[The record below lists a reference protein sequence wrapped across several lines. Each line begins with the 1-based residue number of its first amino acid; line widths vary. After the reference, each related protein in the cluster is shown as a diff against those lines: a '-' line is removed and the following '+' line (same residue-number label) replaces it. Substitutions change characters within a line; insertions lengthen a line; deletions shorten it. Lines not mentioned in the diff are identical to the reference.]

1 MTIAAVSTLEG
12 VSPSLRESPVRADP
26 VDFYG
31 YRELLTADESAR
43 LGELRRFLEAEVAP
57 IADDFWERAES
68 PRHLFRPLADLG
80 IYGAGFPEVAEFEN
94 SALFRGWVSYELARV
109 DSSVATMAG
118 VHCGLAMNAVAVGGS
133 DEQRADLLPKMARG
147 EIVGAFGLTEPLSG
161 SDTARGLRTTAR
173 RDGDAWVLN
182 GAKRWIGN
190 ATFADIVII
199 WARDVADGNVKGF
212 LVAGGAPGFT
222 ATKIERKQSLRAV
235 ENADIVLDDVRVP
248 ESSRLARVRSFR
260 EVALILRRTRSD
272 VAWQALGNGV
282 GAYEAAVAYARSR
295 EQFGRPIG
303 SYQLV
308 QSKLVAALTEI
319 TASIALCTRTAQLQE
334 ADVLTDEQSAMAKA
348 TVSERMRRVV
358 ALCREVLGGNGIQLD
373 YGVARRFADAEA
385 IYTYEGTHD
394 MNTLIVGRDITGIPA
409 FA

>member
-12 VSPSLRESPVRADP
+12 VSPSLGKSPVRADP

-31 YRELLTADESAR
+31 YRELLTSDESAR
-43 LGELRRFLEAEVAP
+43 LDELRRFLEAEVAP

-212 LVAGGAPGFT
+212 LVPRHTPGFT

-235 ENADIVLDDVRVP
+235 ENADIVLTGVRVS
-248 ESSRLARVRSFR
+248 ESSRLERVRSFR
-260 EVALILRRTRSD
+260 EVATVLRKTRSD

-308 QSKLVAALTEI
+308 QSKLVTALTDI

-334 ADVLTDEQSAMAKA
+334 ADRLTDEQSAMAKA

-394 MNTLIVGRDITGIPA
+394 MNTLIVGRAITGIPA
-409 FA
+409 FT

>member
-1 MTIAAVSTLEG
+1 MTIAAVSTPEG
-12 VSPSLRESPVRADP
+12 VSSSIRQSSASWDP

-31 YRELLTADESAR
+31 YRELLTEEESAR

-57 IADDFWERAES
+57 IADEFWERAES

-94 SALFRGWVSYELARV
+94 SALFRGWVSYERARV

-147 EIVGAFGLTEPLSG
+147 EILGAFGLTEPLSG

-190 ATFADIVII
+190 ATFADIVVI
-199 WARDVADGNVKGF
+199 WARDVADGDVKGF
-212 LVAGGAPGFT
+212 IVQGGTPGFT

-235 ENADIVLDDVRVP
+235 ENADIVLTDVRVP
-248 ESSRLARVRSFR
+248 ESSRLERVHSFR
-260 EVALILRRTRSD
+260 EVAKVLRKTRSD

-308 QSKLVAALTEI
+308 QSKLVTALTEI

-334 ADVLTDEQSAMAKA
+334 TDRLTDEQSAMAKA

-394 MNTLIVGRDITGIPA
+394 MNTLIVGRVITGIPA
-409 FA
+409 FT

>member
-1 MTIAAVSTLEG
+1 MTITDTTALGSRDTSAATLE
-12 VSPSLRESPVRADP
+12 VDP

-31 YRELLTADESAR
+31 FRELLTSAERAR
-43 LGELRRFLEAEVAP
+43 LHDLRTFLAAEVAP
-57 IADDFWERAES
+57 IADEFWERAES
-68 PRHLFRPLADLG
+68 PRHLIRPLASLG
-80 IYGAGFPEVAEFEN
+80 IYGAGFPDVAEFEN
-94 SALFRGWVSYELARV
+94 SSLFRGWVSYELARV

-118 VHCGLAMNAVAVGGS
+118 VHSGLAMNSIAVGGS

-147 EIVGAFGLTEPLSG
+147 EIVGAFGLTEPFSG
-161 SDTARGLRTTAR
+161 SDTARGIRTTAR
-173 RDGDAWVLN
+173 RDGDGWVLN

-190 ATFADIVII
+190 ATFADIVVI
-199 WARDVADGNVKGF
+199 WARDVADSKVKGF
-212 LVAGGAPGFT
+212 LVTRGTPGFT

-235 ENADIVLDDVRVP
+235 ENADITLVDVRLP
-248 ESSRLARVRSFR
+248 DSARLARVHSFR
-260 EVALILRRTRSD
+260 EVALILRQTRSD

-295 EQFGRPIG
+295 EQFGRVIG

-308 QSKLVAALTEI
+308 QSKLVTCLTEI
-319 TASIALCTRTAQLQE
+319 TASIALCNRTAQLQD
-334 ADVLTDEQSAMAKA
+334 ADTLTDEQSAMAKA

-358 ALCREVLGGNGIQLD
+358 ALCREILGGNGIQLD
-373 YGVARRFADAEA
+373 YGVARHFADAEA

-394 MNTLIVGRDITGIPA
+394 MNTLIVGRGITGIPA

>member
-1 MTIAAVSTLEG
+1 MTTTDTIDLEREVATAAQHADV
-12 VSPSLRESPVRADP
+12 ADP
-26 VDFYG
+26 VDFYR
-31 YRELLTADESAR
+31 YRDLLTSDERLRLAD
-43 LGELRRFLEAEVAP
+43 LRAYLEREVAP
-57 IADDFWERAES
+57 IADEYWERAES
-68 PRHLFRPLADLG
+68 PRQVFRPLADLG
-80 IYGAGFPEVAEFEN
+80 LYGAGFPEVAQFDN
-94 SALFRGWVSYELARV
+94 SALFRGWVSYEMARV

-118 VHCGLAMNAVAVGGS
+118 VHSGLAMNAVAIGGS

-147 EIVGAFGLTEPLSG
+147 EIVGAFGLTEPFSG
-161 SDTARGLRTTAR
+161 SDTARGIRTTAR
-173 RDGDAWVLN
+173 RDGDEWVLD

-190 ATFADIVII
+190 ATFADIVVI
-199 WARDVADGNVKGF
+199 WARDVADSKVKGF
-212 LVAGGAPGFT
+212 LVTRGTPGFT

-235 ENADIVLDDVRVP
+235 ENADITLVDVRLP
-248 ESSRLARVRSFR
+248 DSARLARVHSFR
-260 EVALILRRTRSD
+260 EVALILRQTRSD

-295 EQFGRPIG
+295 EQFGRVIG

-308 QSKLVAALTEI
+308 QSKLVTCLTEI
-319 TASIALCTRTAQLQE
+319 TASIALCTRTAQLQD
-334 ADVLTDEQSAMAKA
+334 AGTLTDEQSAMAKA

-358 ALCREVLGGNGIQLD
+358 ALCREILGGNGIQLD
-373 YGVARRFADAEA
+373 YGVARHFADAEA

>member
-1 MTIAAVSTLEG
+1 MPIADTANLESR
-12 VSPSLRESPVRADP
+12 VLKMSAREAGTDP

-31 YRELLTADESAR
+31 YRQMLTPDERTHLA
-43 LGELRRFLEAEVAP
+43 GLRDFLEMEVAP
-57 IADDFWERAES
+57 IADEYWERAAS
-68 PRHLFRPLADLG
+68 PRHLFRPLAQLG
-80 IYGAGFPEVAEFEN
+80 IYGAAFPDVAEFDN
-94 SALFRGWVSYELARV
+94 STLFRGWVSYELARV

-118 VHCGLAMNAVAVGGS
+118 VHCGLTMNAVAIGGS
-133 DEQRADLLPKMARG
+133 EGQRADLLPKMARG

-173 RDGDAWVLN
+173 REGDYWVLD

-190 ATFADIVII
+190 ATFADIVVI

-212 LVAGGAPGFT
+212 LVPGGTKGFT

-235 ENADIVLDDVRVP
+235 ENADIALTAVRVP
-248 ESSRLARVRSFR
+248 ESARLQRVGSFR
-260 EVALILRRTRSD
+260 EVSKILRRTRLD

-282 GAYEAAVAYARSR
+282 GAYEVAVAYARSR

-308 QSKLVAALTEI
+308 QSKLVTALTEI

-334 ADVLTDEQSAMAKA
+334 ADTLTDEQSAMAKA
-348 TVSERMRRVV
+348 SVSERMRRVV
-358 ALCREVLGGNGIQLD
+358 ALCREILGGNGIQLD

>member
-1 MTIAAVSTLEG
+1 MTIAAVTRLKGLDPTIEEG
-12 VSPSLRESPVRADP
+12 VRGTDP

-31 YRELLTADESAR
+31 YRELLTTDERAR
-43 LGELRRFLEAEVAP
+43 LAGLRRFLEAEVAP
-57 IADDFWERAES
+57 IADEYWERAES
-68 PRHLFRPLADLG
+68 PRHVFRPLADLG
-80 IYGAGFPEVAEFEN
+80 LYSAGFPDVAEFEN

-118 VHCGLAMNAVAVGGS
+118 VHSGLAMNAVAIGGS
-133 DEQRADLLPKMARG
+133 DQQRADLLPKMARG
-147 EIVGAFGLTEPLSG
+147 EVVGAFGLTEPLSG
-161 SDTARGLRTTAR
+161 SDTARGIRTTAR
-173 RDGDAWVLN
+173 RDGDEWVLD

-190 ATFADIVII
+190 ATFADIVVI

-212 LVAGGAPGFT
+212 LVPRHTPGFT

-235 ENADIVLDDVRVP
+235 ENADIVLTEVRVP

-260 EVALILRRTRSD
+260 EVANILRQTRSD
-272 VAWQALGNGV
+272 VAWQALGNGA

-308 QSKLVAALTEI
+308 QSKLVTALTEI

-334 ADVLTDEQSAMAKA
+334 AEALTDEQSAMAKA
-348 TVSERMRRVV
+348 SVSERMRRVV

-394 MNTLIVGRDITGIPA
+394 MNTLIVGREITGIPA
-409 FA
+409 FT